1 MIEWRKLSPELY
13 EKGMYTSMIVEIV
26 STGSELLLGQI
37 VNTNAPYLARKL
49 NEIGYDAVYQT
60 TVGDNRLR
68 MSSVLSI
75 ALDRADIVI
84 TSGGLGP
91 TLGDITKEV
100 TAEMLRLP
108 MYLHQESVEHI
119 KGIFDRRHR
128 IMTQNNLRQAMMPE
142 GSIIVK
148 NYCGTAPGV
157 IIEHDGKTIIH
168 LPGPPMELQH
178 MFEEAILPYLMNRFG
193 NQGLIVSKVLR
204 TFGLSESSLEERIR
218 DYILAQ
224 KNPTLALLAR
234 SGEIHVRLT
243 AKGDTAEIAHQMIE
257 ELEPK
262 IRERIGEFVFG
273 TDEQALEQVVGEALL
288 ENKYMVSLAESCTGG
303 AVSARLT
310 DVPGSSAYLMGSIVS
325 YSNRV
330 KTDFVGVPES
340 VLQKKGAVS
349 GETACAMA
357 EGIRERFGTDI
368 GVGVTGIA
376 GPGGGT
382 AEKPVGL
389 VYIAVAGP
397 NGSVVEEERFTG
409 QRSVIRTRTVNATLD
424 LIRRYLQK

>member
-1 MIEWRKLSPELY
+1 
-13 EKGMYTSMIVEIV
+13 MIVEIV
-26 STGSELLLGQI
+26 STGTELLLGQI
-37 VNTNAPYLARKL
+37 INTNAPYLAKKL

-60 TVGDNRLR
+60 TVGDNRRR
-68 MSSVLSI
+68 MASVLAI

-91 TLGDITKEV
+91 TQGDITKEV
-100 TAEMLRLP
+100 SSELLGRP
-108 MYLHQESVEHI
+108 MYLHEESVTHI
-119 KGIFDRRHR
+119 KGFFERRHLT
-128 IMTQNNLRQAMMPE
+128 MTQNNLRQAMMPE
-142 GSIIVK
+142 GAIIVE
-148 NYCGTAPGV
+148 NHRGTAPGV
-157 IIEHDGKTIIH
+157 IIEHEGKTVIH
-168 LPGPPMELQH
+168 LPGPPMELEY
-178 MFEEAILPYLMNRFG
+178 MFEHGILPYFANRFG

-204 TFGLSESSLEERIR
+204 TFGLGESALEERIH

-243 AKGDTAEIAHQMIE
+243 AKGETAETAHQLIG

-273 TDEQALEQVVGEALL
+273 TDEQALEQIVGEALTAK
-288 ENKYMVSLAESCTGG
+288 KYTVALAESCTGG

-310 DVPGSSAYLMGSIVS
+310 DIPGSSAYLMGSIVS

-340 VLQKKGAVS
+340 ILQEKGAVS
-349 GETACAMA
+349 PETACAMA

-376 GPGGGT
+376 GPDGGT
-382 AEKPVGL
+382 VEKPVGL

-397 NGSVVEEERFTG
+397 KGTVVEEERFTG
-409 QRSVIRTRTVNATLD
+409 QRSGIKTRTVNATLD

>member
-1 MIEWRKLSPELY
+1 
-13 EKGMYTSMIVEIV
+13 MIVEIL
-26 STGSELLLGQI
+26 STGTELLLGQI

-68 MSSVLSI
+68 MTSVLSI
-75 ALDRADIVI
+75 ALERTDIVI

-91 TLGDITKEV
+91 TQGDITKEV
-100 TAEMLRLP
+100 SAELLGRP
-108 MYLHQESVEHI
+108 MYLHDESVEHI
-119 KGIFDRRHR
+119 KGFFERRHLT
-128 IMTQNNLRQAMMPE
+128 MTQNNLRQAMMPE
-142 GSIIVK
+142 GAIVVE
-148 NYCGTAPGV
+148 NHRGTAPGV
-157 IIEHDGKTIIH
+157 IIEHAGKTIIH
-168 LPGPPMELQH
+168 LPGPPMELEH
-178 MFEEAILPYLMNRFG
+178 MFENAILPYFANRFG
-193 NQGLIVSKVLR
+193 SQGLIVSKVLR
-204 TFGLSESSLEERIR
+204 TFGLGESALEERIH

-243 AKGDTAEIAHQMIE
+243 AKGDTAEVAHLLIG

-273 TDEQALEQVVGEALL
+273 TDEQALEQVVGEGLIAK
-288 ENKYMVSLAESCTGG
+288 KYTLSIAESCTGG
-303 AVSARLT
+303 SVSARLT
-310 DVPGSSAYLMGSIVS
+310 DIPGSSAYLMGSVVA

-330 KTDFVGVPES
+330 KTDFVGVPENII
-340 VLQKKGAVS
+340 QGKGAVS
-349 GETACAMA
+349 EETACAMA
-357 EGIRERFGTDI
+357 EGIRKRVVTDI

-376 GPGGGT
+376 GPDGGT

-397 NGSVVEEERFTG
+397 NGTVVEEERFTG
-409 QRSVIRTRTVNATLD
+409 QRSGIKTRAVNATLD
-424 LIRRYLQK
+424 LLRRYLQK

>member
-1 MIEWRKLSPELY
+1 
-13 EKGMYTSMIVEIV
+13 MIVEIV

-37 VNTNAPYLARKL
+37 VNTNAPYLARQL

-60 TVGDNRLR
+60 TVGDNRRR
-68 MSSVLSI
+68 MASVLAI
-75 ALDRADIVI
+75 ALERADIVI

-100 TAEMLRLP
+100 TAELLGRP
-108 MYLHQESVEHI
+108 MYLHEESVAHI
-119 KGIFDRRHR
+119 KGFFERRHLT
-128 IMTQNNLRQAMMPE
+128 MTQNNLRQAMMPE
-142 GSIIVK
+142 GAIIVE
-148 NYCGTAPGV
+148 NHRGTAPGV
-157 IIEHDGKTIIH
+157 IIEHESKTIIH
-168 LPGPPMELQH
+168 LPGPPMELEY
-178 MFEEAILPYLMNRFG
+178 MFENGILPYFANRFG
-193 NQGLIVSKVLR
+193 SQGLIVSKVLR
-204 TFGLSESSLEERIR
+204 TYGLGESALEERIH

-224 KNPTLALLAR
+224 NNPTLALLAR

-243 AKGDTAEIAHQMIE
+243 AKGETAEIAHRLIG

-273 TDEQALEQVVGEALL
+273 TNEQALEQVVGEDLTAK
-288 ENKYMVSLAESCTGG
+288 KYTLAIAESCTGG

-310 DVPGSSAYLMGSIVS
+310 DIPGSSAYLMGSVVS

-330 KTDFVGVPES
+330 KTEFVGVPET
-340 VLQKKGAVS
+340 VLQAKGAVS
-349 GETACAMA
+349 EETARAMA
-357 EGIRERFGTDI
+357 EGIRERVGTDI

-382 AEKPVGL
+382 VEKPVGL

-397 NGSVVEEERFTG
+397 KGTVVEEERFTG
-409 QRSVIRTRTVNATLD
+409 QRSGIKTRTVNATLD